1 MKKLGNRTEQALTIG
16 LILLLAAVAVT
27 QLFLL
32 RPDTR
37 AIFTDDAPQKEGGG
51 LCEANRQAVITLET
65 EQPEPGVFVVVNGVK
80 KQSFIQKKVTIQV
93 PEHSL
98 IQISAEGVNHGI
110 SVAVTGLSDYV
121 VRRNLNLKAEGE
133 KNIFFIGRILFQ

>member
-37 AIFTDDAPQKEGGG
+37 AIFTNDVPQNEGGG
-51 LCEANRQAVITLET
+51 LRAANRQAVITLET

-121 VRRNLNLKAEGE
+121 VRRNLNLNVEGE